1 MHNLTHHAPDNSRL
15 RRIRWWKIVLQ
26 LSGVIAFLLLI
37 GILMVSMEYRNKV
50 VSQHYYRERMDPL
63 QTEPG
68 LTQGDT
74 SLQQNTSPVKVTAGI
89 YVDRI
94 VELTMRE
101 LSWTV
106 DCYIWFNW
114 SDTSLVPSDNFQVVD
129 GWIESKEK
137 KDEYKKNGS
146 HYVLYRIVARITS
159 VFDETRFPCDD
170 HLLTICIEDPS
181 YTRQKMI
188 FVADSINS
196 SVSSRVKIPGYL
208 IYQKSQV
215 EKPHSYKTSRGDP
228 RLASGSK
235 ATFSQFRMGIWIKRD
250 GWGFFLKMFL
260 PLFIAVAV
268 ASLAFFIKP
277 TAVDPRF
284 GLGIGAL
291 FAAVANSYI
300 TSSMLPNT
308 GVMSL
313 ADIINIMGT
322 VTILLTLIESTISL
336 HLYDRRDKKQL
347 SHRFDR
353 LSFYIILAVYATLNI
368 SLVSATAL

>member
-1 MHNLTHHAPDNSRL
+1 MQENTNSKNSRV
-15 RRIRWWKIVLQ
+15 RWWKVAL
-26 LSGVIAFLLLI
+26 LMSGVMALLVSV
-37 GILMVSMEYRNKV
+37 GISLVSTEYRSKKE
-50 VSQHYYRERMDPL
+50 SQLYYLERMDPL

-68 LTQGDT
+68 LTPADT
-74 SLQQNTSPVKVTAGI
+74 ILKTGVLPAKVTAGI

-94 VELTMRE
+94 VELSMRE
-101 LSWTV
+101 QSWSV

-114 SDTSLVPSDNFQVVD
+114 SDTLLKPSDNFQVVD

-137 KDEYKKNGS
+137 KDEYINGAD

-159 VFDETRFPCDD
+159 VFDEIRFPRDD

-181 YTRQKMI
+181 YIRQKMV
-188 FVADSINS
+188 FVPDVVNAA
-196 SVSSRVKIPGYL
+196 VSSRVKVPGYL
-208 IYQKSQV
+208 IYKEAVV

-228 RLASGSK
+228 RLLPGSK
-235 ATFSQFRMGIWIKRD
+235 ATFSQFRMGLWIRRD

-260 PLFIAVAV
+260 PLFVAV
-268 ASLAFFIKP
+268 SVATLSFFIKP
-277 TAVDPRF
+277 TDVDPRF
-284 GLGIGAL
+284 GLGVGAL

-322 VTILLTLIESTISL
+322 ITILLTLIESTISL
-336 HLYDRRDKKQL
+336 YLFDQKDKKKL
-347 SHRFDR
+347 SQRLDRF
-353 LSFYIILAVYATLNI
+353 SFYIILAGYSVLTI
-368 SLVSATAL
+368 SLVLVTAI